1 MMDIV
6 PCFPYT
12 PHYISRRRVCQIIR
26 SGLRRRG
33 GPAEAEAFKSPL
45 EAHMHSV
52 YGVENPLMDIISH
65 VDGGCLARLGKKPGT
80 MNLVDCEEA
89 RRLRSGLSSFR
100 MIPGGSCANTIRGIA
115 WLGRGMRPK
124 PVFNGSVGR
133 DATGDAYVESIGAF
147 GVHAAIT
154 RKDVETGVSVILVTP
169 DGERTMN
176 TYLGACREFGPG
188 DLDADALSVSRLLH
202 LTGYLWDTENQRR
215 ATQRAV
221 EIARGRGATVSLDIA
236 DPFVVQRYR
245 AEFLP
250 FIPRYV
256 DILFANREELSL
268 LTGTTC
274 DEDCVE
280 AASSLARTVVMK
292 TGAEGCILGREGTI
306 ERVPGMR
313 VKVRDTTG
321 AGDAFAAG
329 FLYGILEGF
338 DFIRCADIAN
348 RLAASIVEVE
358 GCDYLA
364 LEDSFQP

>member
-1 MMDIV
+1 
-6 PCFPYT
+6 
-12 PHYISRRRVCQIIR
+12 
-26 SGLRRRG
+26 
-33 GPAEAEAFKSPL
+33 
-45 EAHMHSV
+45 MHSV

-65 VDGGCLARLGKKPGT
+65 VDHGFLARLGKKPGT
-80 MNLVDCEEA
+80 MNLVEHDEA
-89 RRLRSGLSSFR
+89 ERLRAALPSFR

-115 WLGRGMRPK
+115 WLGREKGLK

-133 DATGDAYVESIGAF
+133 DATGDAYVESIRSF

-154 RKDVETGVSVILVTP
+154 RKDVATGVSVILVTP

-176 TYLGACREFGPG
+176 TYLGACREFSPE
-188 DLDADALSVSRLLH
+188 DLDADALSVSRILH

-221 EIARGRGATVSLDIA
+221 EIARERGITISLDIA
-236 DPFVVQRYR
+236 DPFAVQRYR

-250 FIPRYV
+250 FIPRYA

-274 DEDCVE
+274 DEDCIE

-292 TGAEGCILGREGTI
+292 TGAEGCIVSREGRT
-306 ERVPGMR
+306 ERVPGVR

-329 FLYGILEGF
+329 FLYGLLEGF
-338 DFIRCADIAN
+338 DLIPCAEIAN

-364 LEDSFQP
+364 LGDSFRF